1 MIFNSIPFAVFF
13 SCFFILYWVIFKNN
27 LKLQN
32 LLVLAGSYFFYGWWD
47 WRFLFLLIGSSLVN
61 FYLGIYIAKTTNEKK
76 RRLLLYLGMLQ
87 GLGGLLFFKYYNFFI
102 TSFADAF
109 AAINIHLNVHTLQLI
124 LPLGISFYTFR
135 TISYLL
141 DIDKNKIKPCTD
153 WVVFFSYVCFFPG
166 LISGPIDKAKLL
178 IPQLENKRVFDNS
191 QMTDGLRQI
200 LWGLFKKIVV
210 ADNCADIANQIFDN
224 YKNLPGSSLALGAL
238 FYTFQLYADFSGYS
252 DMALG
257 FARLLGFKITKNF
270 NFPFFAQNIAEY
282 WRRWHMS
289 LTSWLTEYVFTP
301 LSIKFRD
308 YGKTGLALAIIIN
321 FTICGIWHG
330 ANWTYVLFGFLH
342 GLYFIPLIIRGTM
355 NKKTKKSKPTLF
367 PSLGELKNIILTF
380 ILVLLTN
387 IVFRADS
394 LTQVFAFF
402 KHIFSTSLFS
412 YPLFTNRISAL
423 TALIFS
429 IIMLSIEWL
438 QRDKEHAL
446 QLDGIKIAPFF
457 RWSIYYIIGIVIL
470 WFGGSQDTF
479 IYFQF

>member
-32 LLVLAGSYFFYGWWD
+32 LLILAGSYFFYAWWD

-61 FYLGIYIAKTTNEKK
+61 FILGIYIGKTTNEKK

-87 GLGGLLFFKYYNFFI
+87 GLGGLLFFKYYNFFV
-102 TSFADAF
+102 TSLAEAF
-109 AAINIHLNVHTLQLI
+109 AAINVHLNVHTLQLI

-178 IPQLENKRVFDNS
+178 IPQLENKRVFDNRE
-191 QMTDGLRQI
+191 MTDGLRQI

-238 FYTFQLYADFSGYS
+238 FYTFQLYSDFSGYS

-257 FARLLGFKITKNF
+257 FARLLGFRITKNF

-342 GLYFIPLIIRGTM
+342 GLYFIPLIIKGTM
-355 NKKTKKSKPTLF
+355 NKKTKKGKPTLF
-367 PSLGELKNIILTF
+367 PSLVELKNIILTF

-394 LTQVFAFF
+394 VTHAFDF
-402 KHIFSTSLFS
+402 FRHIFSTSLFS
-412 YPLFTNRISAL
+412 FPLFTNRISAV

-429 IIMLSIEWL
+429 VIMLFIEWL

-446 QLDGIKIAPFF
+446 QLDSIKMKPVF
-457 RWSIYYIIGIVIL
+457 RWSIYYAIGIIIL